1 MNVRQVIQLAK
12 EWVRLYGSQIPG
24 FCGAYLTG
32 GINAMPPDAPFPP
45 YRDVD
50 VHIVLEEGGKST
62 QDNLEL
68 EYEDLILACGFKGRA
83 EYRPPESVLTNPHI
97 APNLAVDSVLS
108 DPTGLLTE
116 IQQVVAKEF
125 ARRRWVVARSEYEKK
140 RALEYLEPLSQADSP
155 FEVLLGLWWFAS
167 FLSGLVAVA
176 SLKLPTHRK
185 ALVLM
190 KELLQSQH
198 GSDLHEGLLTVLG
211 YADMSPEKVGFY
223 LQECTVAFD
232 RAVAVKRRPSYW
244 GFKLRPHVRPYAIDG
259 AREMMDESHHR
270 EAMYWIEAFFVI
282 ALAVIQ
288 NDAPEEEKPRFQATF
303 GRLLSDLGLRT
314 PDDWRSRLRQAR
326 KLADEVF
333 RVADDIVVHNPGV
346 MD

>member
-1 MNVRQVIQLAK
+1 M
-12 EWVRLYGSQIPG
+12 PG

-32 GINAMPPDAPFPP
+32 GINAMPPDAPFPL

-50 VHIVLEEGGKST
+50 MHIVLEEGGKST

-68 EYEDLILACGFKGRA
+68 EYEGLILECGFKGRA
-83 EYRPPESVLTNPHI
+83 EYHPPESVLANPHI
-97 APNLAVDSVLS
+97 APNLAVDSILS
-108 DPTGLLTE
+108 DPTGLLKKTH
-116 IQQVVAKEF
+116 QVVAKEL
-125 ARRRWVVARSEYEKK
+125 ARRRWVVARSDYEKK
-140 RALEYLEPLSQADSP
+140 RALGHLEQLSQADSP
-155 FEVLLGLWWFAS
+155 FEALLQLWWFAS

-190 KELLQSQH
+190 KELLQSQDRL
-198 GSDLHEGLLTVLG
+198 DLHEELLTVLG
-211 YADMSPEKVGFY
+211 YADMSREKVGFY

-232 RAVAVKRRPSYW
+232 RAVAVKRGPSFW
-244 GFKLRPHVRPYAIDG
+244 GFKLRPHIRPYVIEGAQEMIDEG
-259 AREMMDESHHR
+259 HHR

-288 NDAPEEEKPRFQATF
+288 NDAPQEEKPRFQATF
-303 GRLLSDLGLRT
+303 GRLLADRGLRT
-314 PDDWRSRLRQAR
+314 PDDWGSRLRQAR
-326 KLADEVF
+326 SLADEVF
-333 RVADDIVVHNPGV
+333 KVADDIVEHNPQV